1 MSIFGKTDAEFIS
14 EARIMIDALNRVGSA
29 SDNYP
34 MGLGRTFVD
43 EFTAL
48 REKVVTYTSEKE
60 KLNAE
65 LTAKTMQLDDEIKK
79 MKKLYS
85 EAKDRVKQD
94 VHQEQWAQFG
104 IDDKK

>member
-14 EARIMIDALNRVGSA
+14 EARIMIDALNRIGSA
-29 SDNYP
+29 SEDYP
-34 MGLGRTFVD
+34 MGLGRTFVE

-48 REKVVTYTSEKE
+48 REKVVTYTSERD

-65 LTAKTMQLDDEIKK
+65 LTAKTMQLDDEMKK

-85 EAKDRVKQD
+85 EAKERVKQD
-94 VHQEQWAQFG
+94 VPQEQWEQFG

>member
-1 MSIFGKTDAEFIS
+1 MSIFRKSDADFIS
-14 EARIMIDALNRVGSA
+14 EARIMIDALNRIGSA
-29 SDNYP
+29 SEDYP
-34 MGLGRTFVD
+34 MGLRRTFVE

-48 REKVVTYTSEKE
+48 REKVVTYTSERD

-65 LTAKTMQLDDEIKK
+65 LTAKTMQLDDEMKK

-85 EAKDRVKQD
+85 EAKERVKQD
-94 VHQEQWAQFG
+94 VPQEQWEQFG

>member
-1 MSIFGKTDAEFIS
+1 MSLFGKSDADLIS
-14 EARIMIDALNRVGSA
+14 EARVMIDALNRVGRTSE
-29 SDNYP
+29 DYP
-34 MGLGRTFVD
+34 MGLGQTFMD
-43 EFTAL
+43 EFTAS
-48 REKVVTYTSEKE
+48 REKAVTYTSEKE

-94 VHQEQWAQFG
+94 VPQEQWEQFG